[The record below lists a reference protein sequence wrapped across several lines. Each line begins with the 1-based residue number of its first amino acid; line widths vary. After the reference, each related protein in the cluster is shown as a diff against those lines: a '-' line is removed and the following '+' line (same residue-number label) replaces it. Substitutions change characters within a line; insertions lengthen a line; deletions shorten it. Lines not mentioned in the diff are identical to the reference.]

1 MVGLLQ
7 APPGT
12 RLYSR
17 LKQSGRLQEC
27 FSGNNVDGT
36 TNIIPVMSLETLQ
49 NGYRELLK
57 NIYSPAAYY
66 QRVMTFLREYNFP
79 SNKNPL
85 HIRRPSESL
94 MALIKSIVRL
104 GILGKERFHYWKLF
118 FWTLLWR
125 PKSLPLAVTLAI
137 YGYHFR
143 RICEL
148 RVL

>member
-1 MVGLLQ
+1 M
-7 APPGT
+7 
-12 RLYSR
+12 
-17 LKQSGRLQEC
+17 
-27 FSGNNVDGT
+27 N
-36 TNIIPVMSLETLQ
+36 LESLQ

-85 HIRRPSESL
+85 HVRRPSESL
-94 MALIKSIVRL
+94 MALIRSIVRL

-118 FWTLLWR
+118 FWTLFRR
-125 PKSLPLAVTLAI
+125 PKALPMAVTLAI

-148 RVL
+148 RVLQDRSLCSGE